1 VEQYKVGYC
10 KVCGTVFNLPTS
22 EGRALEASRDA
33 QAIANTEVEV
43 G

>member
-1 VEQYKVGYC
+1 MEQYEARYC
-10 KVCGTVFNLPTS
+10 QVYGTVFNLPTS
-22 EGRALEASRDA
+22 EGKASEASKDA